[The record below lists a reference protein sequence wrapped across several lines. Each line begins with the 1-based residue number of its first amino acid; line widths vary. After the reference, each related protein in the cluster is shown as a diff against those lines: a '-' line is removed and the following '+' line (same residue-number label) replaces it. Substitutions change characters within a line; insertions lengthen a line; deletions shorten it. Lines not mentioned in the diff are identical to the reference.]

1 MNGYPLTCLAT
12 VESHEQVCDKAFGQ
26 NIGLPFAKVS
36 KMFVNFHCFTK
47 NYFVSVVM
55 TKSKWICCLWTLVF
69 NFVDIWKIAHCMSS

>member
-12 VESHEQVCDKAFGQ
+12 VESHEQVCDKAFRQ

-47 NYFVSVVM
+47 
-55 TKSKWICCLWTLVF
+55 KCCMYG
-69 NFVDIWKIAHCMSS
+69 KISLLLQT